1 MSDKT
6 SPFLVIL
13 SENGD
18 FYVGSVE
25 KKCFCRQLRGKNAH
39 FTVALGEKAACVVA
53 RRKNAA
59 CVATWCENIARI
71 LN

>member
-13 SENGD
+13 SENGA

-25 KKCFCRQLRGKNAH
+25 KRRFCRQLRGKNTYFASA
-39 FTVALGEKAACVVA
+39 FGEIAACVVA
-53 RRKNAA
+53 RRENAV